1 MSYAPEVLQALKDL
15 LYRMADD
22 ALVLGH
28 RHSEW
33 TGLGPIL
40 EEDIAFSSIAQDKL
54 GHAYALYQLLHRLG
68 EPEPDRIAFFRD
80 APEFRCCHLVEYP
93 NGGYDFSLMR
103 HFLFDIAEQWRY
115 HLLEHSSYE
124 PLAQLA
130 RKVRGELK
138 YHVLHATQ
146 WVVHLGAK
154 GTEES
159 HQRMQHAL
167 EQVFPLALGIFEP
180 SPYEEILADA
190 GIFPGER
197 VLQERWLEAIRPILQ
212 QAQLQMPD
220 PATVTPAYGGRRGIH
235 TEYLQ
240 PLLDEMGEVIRS
252 EPEAEW

>member
-1 MSYAPEVLQALKDL
+1 MSLAPELVPAVKDL

-22 ALVLGH
+22 ALILGH

-54 GHAYALYQLLHRLG
+54 GHAYALYQLLHALG

-93 NGGYDFSLMR
+93 NQGYDFSLMR
-103 HFLFDIAEQWRY
+103 HFLFDVAEQWRY
-115 HLLEHSSYE
+115 HLLESSRYE

-130 RKVRGELK
+130 RKVRGEIK
-138 YHVLHATQ
+138 YHVFHATQ
-146 WVVHLGAK
+146 WVVHLGAR

-159 HQRMQHAL
+159 HQRMQRAL
-167 EQVFPLALGIFEP
+167 EQALPLALGIFEP
-180 SPYEEILADA
+180 SPYDEQLAEA

-197 VLQERWLEAIRPILQ
+197 FLQERWWETIQPILEH
-212 QAQLQMPD
+212 ANLRVPELQ
-220 PATVTPAYGGRRGIH
+220 TLVPAYGGRRGVH
-235 TEYLQ
+235 TPYLQ

-252 EPEAEW
+252 EPDAQW